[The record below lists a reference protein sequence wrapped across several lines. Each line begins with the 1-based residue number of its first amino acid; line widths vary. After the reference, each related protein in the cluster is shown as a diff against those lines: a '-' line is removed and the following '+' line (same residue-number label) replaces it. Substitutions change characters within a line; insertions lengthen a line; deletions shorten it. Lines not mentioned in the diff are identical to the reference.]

1 MKKFYIIFFIILIT
15 KVQVFSQCYNC
26 NSNYP
31 TSTQSI
37 SPGQTIT
44 VSTCVY
50 GGEYSRYNV
59 TSGITYTWETCGDTD
74 FDTQLTL
81 YQGSTCGSGTVL
93 AYNDDA
99 CGLQSSITWT
109 ANFTGTVTLLL
120 SKYNCQNQSTCMTLK
135 WSASGGGG
143 GSGGATCATAD
154 PFCTGTTYNFP
165 AGVNSGTGE
174 SGPDYCCLGSTPNP
188 VWYYLLIDQ
197 PGNIEIYIHSSPQR
211 DLDFICWG
219 PFTNIDD
226 PCMYPTTYL
235 TNNGGCSSHHA
246 PGPGGGYPTGN
257 TVDCSYSASWEEW
270 CYIPNAQTGQF
281 YILLITNYS
290 NKACNIIFEQTNV
303 GQPGAGSTN
312 CNIVICNMSSITA
325 TPSACN
331 PSTNLYSVSG
341 TITFTDPPTSG
352 QLIITD
358 NSGASQTFNPPFNSP
373 INYTLTGLNS
383 NGTTH
388 TVTAQ
393 FTDAPSCTASIT
405 YNAPSACNMCNANA
419 GPDKTICGLST
430 NLEAIIYPDNAS
442 YNWSPT
448 TGISFANIN
457 SPTTAITATAP
468 GVYTLTWNVTST
480 YGITCTDQ
488 VSITFD
494 NPTVSASASPSTI
507 CSGASS
513 VLTASG
519 ASTYNWSH
527 SLGTGSS
534 KTVSPTST
542 TTYTVTG
549 TTAEGCTGTA
559 EVTVT
564 VHPLPTITTSA
575 TPNEICLGESTD
587 LTASSDITGTTFNW
601 SGSLGAGATKTVSP
615 TISTTYSVTGTTL
628 EGCTGTAEVTVTV
641 HPLPT
646 ITATANPSE
655 ICLGASTELIASSD
669 ITGTTFNWSNSL
681 GVNPTVTVSPTSTTT
696 YSVTGTTAE
705 GCTGTAEVTITVHPL
720 PTITTTANPVEI
732 CLGASAELTASSDIT
747 GTTFNWS
754 GSLGAGATKTVS
766 PITTTTYSVTGTTL
780 EGCTGTAE
788 VTVTVHPLP
797 TITASA
803 TPSEICLGA
812 ST

>member
-1 MKKFYIIFFIILIT
+1 
-15 KVQVFSQCYNC
+15 
-26 NSNYP
+26 
-31 TSTQSI
+31 
-37 SPGQTIT
+37 
-44 VSTCVY
+44 
-50 GGEYSRYNV
+50 
-59 TSGITYTWETCGDTD
+59 
-74 FDTQLTL
+74 
-81 YQGSTCGSGTVL
+81 
-93 AYNDDA
+93 
-99 CGLQSSITWT
+99 
-109 ANFTGTVTLLL
+109 
-120 SKYNCQNQSTCMTLK
+120 
-135 WSASGGGG
+135 
-143 GSGGATCATAD
+143 
-154 PFCTGTTYNFP
+154 
-165 AGVNSGTGE
+165 
-174 SGPDYCCLGSTPNP
+174 
-188 VWYYLLIDQ
+188 
-197 PGNIEIYIHSSPQR
+197 
-211 DLDFICWG
+211 
-219 PFTNIDD
+219 
-226 PCMYPTTYL
+226 
-235 TNNGGCSSHHA
+235 
-246 PGPGGGYPTGN
+246 
-257 TVDCSYSASWEEW
+257 
-270 CYIPNAQTGQF
+270 
-281 YILLITNYS
+281 
-290 NKACNIIFEQTNV
+290 
-303 GQPGAGSTN
+303 
-312 CNIVICNMSSITA
+312 
-325 TPSACN
+325 
-331 PSTNLYSVSG
+331 
-341 TITFTDPPTSG
+341 
-352 QLIITD
+352 
-358 NSGASQTFNPPFNSP
+358 
-373 INYTLTGLNS
+373 
-383 NGTTH
+383 
-388 TVTAQ
+388 
-393 FTDAPSCTASIT
+393 
-405 YNAPSACNMCNANA
+405 
-419 GPDKTICGLST
+419 
-430 NLEAIIYPDNAS
+430 
-442 YNWSPT
+442 
-448 TGISFANIN
+448 
-457 SPTTAITATAP
+457 
-468 GVYTLTWNVTST
+468 
-480 YGITCTDQ
+480 
-488 VSITFD
+488 
-494 NPTVSASASPSTI
+494 VSASASPSTI

-766 PITTTTYSVTGTTL
+766 PITTTTYSVTGTTAEGCTGIAEVTVTVHPLPTITASANPVEICLGESTELTASSDITGTTFNWSDGLGSSLTVTVSPTTTTTYSVTGTTL

-797 TITASA
+797 TITATA
-803 TPSEICLGA
+803 TPSEICLNESSDLMVSSDITGTTFSWSNGLGTNPNVTVSPTTTTTYSVTGTTNEGCTGSAEVTVTVHPLPTITATATPVEICLGA
-812 ST
+812 SAELTASSDITGTTFNWTNCLCSTSS